1 MNALLIDQMIL
12 SNQQVFSP
20 FALTDVLS
28 EFAGDNDQELIHF
41 WQLEQTFILGM
52 KDARVPDL
60 SAGLLTV
67 QQKAYQ
73 PILRNAGGL
82 GVVSDKGILNVSL
95 IVPNHGLSI
104 DAGYEKMVAWLRATW
119 PELTI
124 EAGEI
129 ATSYCPGKYD
139 LAVAGKKIAGIA
151 QRRVKNGA
159 AIMLYLSVNGDQRK
173 RGELVRTF
181 YEQSQADTKKIYPA
195 VNPSSMTTLS
205 QLLGRSLS
213 IAEAK
218 QQLLATRDVHDQS
231 QKVELFFETP
241 DYQQR
246 LKNMVARNQII
257 KENLHA
263 EL

>member
-60 SAGLLTV
+60 SAGLQTV
-67 QQKAYQ
+67 QQKSYQ

-82 GVVSDKGILNVSL
+82 GVVSDEGILNVSL

-104 DAGYEKMVAWLRATW
+104 DAGYEKMVTWLRATW

-139 LAVAGKKIAGIA
+139 LAVAGKN
-151 QRRVKNGA
+151 RW
-159 AIMLYLSVNGDQRK
+159 D
-173 RGELVRTF
+173 RTTP
-181 YEQSQADTKKIYPA
+181 SKKW
-195 VNPSSMTTLS
+195 
-205 QLLGRSLS
+205 RSDH
-213 IAEAK
+213 A
-218 QQLLATRDVHDQS
+218 
-231 QKVELFFETP
+231 LFEC
-241 DYQQR
+241 QW
-246 LKNMVARNQII
+246 
-257 KENLHA
+257 
-263 EL
+263 